1 MFQSIGELIVDK
13 VILTREGYEK
23 LAEELTF
30 LKTKKRREVA
40 NQLEFARSLGD
51 LRENAEY
58 ETAKEAKI
66 QLESRIAEL
75 EGKLGRAQIVDP
87 KDLPEGKA
95 FLGASLELKNLD
107 TGQVFSY
114 TLVAQDEADFAKGKV
129 SVTSPIGRGLLGKE
143 VKDVAEIMVPAGKVR
158 LEILKIGRG

>member
-1 MFQSIGELIVDK
+1 MDK
-13 VILTREGYEK
+13 VILTREGYDK
-23 LAEELTF
+23 LCEELNF

-58 ETAKEAKI
+58 ETAKEAKH
-66 QLESRIAEL
+66 QLEIRIGEL

-95 FLGASLELKNLD
+95 FLGAKLKVKNLGTGD
-107 TGQVFSY
+107 TMDY
-114 TLVAQDEADFAKGKV
+114 MLVAQDEADLAKGKI

-143 VKDVAEIMVPAGKVR
+143 LNDIAEIQVPAGKIKLQIV
-158 LEILKIGRG
+158 KIDR

>member
-1 MFQSIGELIVDK
+1 MDR
-13 VILTREGYEK
+13 VILTREGYDK
-23 LAEELTF
+23 LTEELNF

-58 ETAKEAKI
+58 ETAKEAKH
-66 QLESRIAEL
+66 QLEIRIGDL

-87 KDLPEGKA
+87 RDLPEGKA
-95 FLGASLELKNLD
+95 FLGATLELKNLA
-107 TGQVFSY
+107 TGDVFRY
-114 TLVAQDEADFAKGKV
+114 MLVAQDEADLAKGKI

-143 VKDVAEIMVPAGKVR
+143 IDDIAEIQIPAGKVR
-158 LEILKIGRG
+158 FQILKILKEI